1 VAARRTRNR
10 PALDTELDDLPPELR
25 WREWMRRVEAVVFAA
40 ARPVGRDAL
49 AAVVGRG
56 CNLDLLL
63 DDIRGE
69 LRARPYEIVAVAG
82 GYQFR
87 TRPGLGAAVRAAGVV
102 DDPRPDLSRTELEA
116 LLLIA
121 YYQPVTRAELGVIL
135 GREIPREILAELR
148 DQALVTPG
156 PRSPQPG
163 APHTFVTT
171 PAFLERWGLNS
182 LADLPELE
190 RLRDD
195 GLLSKAAV
203 LARAAA
209 PGGGAG
215 DPAGH

>member
-1 VAARRTRNR
+1 MVAGRRRGR
-10 PALDTELDDLPPELR
+10 QGLDTELDDLPPELR

-49 AAVVGRG
+49 AAVVGAG

-63 DDIRGE
+63 DDIRSE

-87 TRPGLGAAVRAAGVV
+87 TRPGLAAAVRAAGVV
-102 DDPRPDLSRTELEA
+102 GDPRPDLSRPELET
-116 LLLIA
+116 LLVIA

-135 GREIPREILAELR
+135 GREIARETLAELR
-148 DQALVTPG
+148 DRALVAPG

-171 PAFLERWGLNS
+171 PAFLEHWGLNS

-195 GLLSKAAV
+195 GLLSKAAI
-203 LARAAA
+203 LAR
-209 PGGGAG
+209 PPDD
-215 DPAGH
+215 DPAAS

>member
-1 VAARRTRNR
+1 MTTRRTRTR

-56 CNLDLLL
+56 CNLDRLL

-87 TRPGLGAAVRAAGVV
+87 TRPGLAAAVRAAGVV
-102 DDPRPDLSRTELEA
+102 DDPRPDLSRAELEA

-135 GREIPREILAELR
+135 GREIPRETLAVLR
-148 DQALVTPG
+148 DQALVAPG
-156 PRSPQPG
+156 PRSPRPG

-182 LADLPELE
+182 LADLPELD

-203 LARAAA
+203 LARAMA
-209 PGGGAG
+209 PDDGE
-215 DPAGH
+215 DPAGE

>member
-1 VAARRTRNR
+1 VAARRTRTR
-10 PALDTELDDLPPELR
+10 PALDTELDDLPPEMR

-69 LRARPYEIVAVAG
+69 LRTRPYEIVSVAG

-87 TRPGLGAAVRAAGVV
+87 TRPGLAAAVRAAGVV
-102 DDPRPDLSRTELEA
+102 DDPRPDLSRVELEA
-116 LLLIA
+116 LLVIA
-121 YYQPVTRAELGVIL
+121 YYQPITRAELGVIL
-135 GREIPREILAELR
+135 GREIPRETLAELR
-148 DQALVTPG
+148 DQALVAPG

-171 PAFLERWGLNS
+171 PAFLEHWGLNS
-182 LADLPELE
+182 LADLPELD

-195 GLLSKAAV
+195 GLLSKAAI
-203 LARAAA
+203 LARPPDDGPA
-209 PGGGAG
+209 PS
-215 DPAGH
+215 